1 MLRIIGWTLA
11 SAIAGAGLF
20 FLGTVL
26 FVERIQPR
34 LFPPKPGEGF
44 NSLGFALYLF
54 GSPCGA
60 IVGATAGLIWSLY
73 RWKQPG
79 RTPAKL
85 FGYLLS
91 FIATLGVLCLL
102 LLITIQGEQVKPF
115 GWLLLGGLTADL
127 AVGAAACFW
136 LANRPARK
144 ESVA

>member
-11 SAIAGAGLF
+11 AAIAGAGLF

-79 RTPAKL
+79 RTPAKV

-91 FIATLGVLCLL
+91 FIATLCLL
-102 LLITIQGEQVKPF
+102 LLIMIQGEQVKPF
-115 GWLLLGGLTADL
+115 GWLLLAVLTADL

-136 LANRPARK
+136 LASRPVRK
-144 ESVA
+144 ELAA